1 MRPDIPEVFIPDDII
16 ADGLILVGYQ
26 LFPAAYIALHP
37 RMTVLSGNN
46 AVGKTTIL
54 DAVQTILI
62 CHQQYINLNV
72 ATGQF
77 DRSLSGQL
85 SGRVGWAVLSIA
97 GHAEIKAIGVRL
109 HARATAEGL
118 DLTPF
123 TMTSMEPFP
132 DLFLN
137 KEKSQIVP
145 DFQNLKK
152 NVLKHDIQAQ
162 VNDFASV
169 DEYHRLLFSQ
179 GLLPVT
185 MDRQGKKKFATLWS
199 QVTRPKLDR
208 LGLFLKEMLCPDPSQ
223 GVKFSDVEKLMRDR
237 RSISSQIKSIE
248 IFRKTR
254 LELEEQRK
262 IFDKSRYEYLS
273 TELGMLKT
281 RAQVLH
287 SKIER
292 ENKREQET
300 VETLKQIESRLEK
313 SWIEKKDI
321 NQERDKYL
329 SRQTELSRQKRHF
342 EEYQSLSREEKQLD
356 MEMSRI
362 TDELSRAEKFR
373 QDTASQVL
381 EIKEQHGRE
390 HAALMALQE
399 KLKFLLADKEKY
411 ETFVRKLGQSL
422 EKTGR
427 SIKTWQELNEA
438 WLACEKEKNRLDSL
452 PELKVRLE
460 EIRRRVELR
469 EQAVELTDWF
479 GRNYPETTSFFSGKR
494 QDFILLIRQ
503 WEEIDFESGITKKGA
518 ELDKLLTRIEGLEKG
533 RSGISDSVAKHVDSG
548 RLALVADKYEHL
560 DLERASQVQAG
571 LGPYACGV
579 VVRNP
584 EEVAQLDLGDE
595 EFMLLSP
602 DVDPDKLRL
611 VKTSRGTISGM
622 AGLYWFTPDEP
633 LWLGAQARARE
644 LTKLNAQREIL
655 EDELEALEN
664 ERRQNAQR
672 VSKARELAGMWSGLE
687 DKSCFEELA
696 SLDEEIKNLES
707 QAWQI
712 RQSYQYLNSLVRKRD
727 LFDLHTAPKIY
738 ARAHK
743 QAQEAQKFL
752 EKLKGKMGQLEK
764 DLARADSDQ
773 KKLQEQHQARDRRL
787 TEIRVTVQ
795 NLIKEE
801 PLEVLQ
807 GKIDFSQAHA
817 LAERV
822 KAFDDQLLGIEES
835 RDRFHQ
841 DKGRKN
847 ELLRL
852 IQKDLEGFE
861 KELKACRNT
870 EEKRLSEW
878 QDFYPDIN
886 PEYRQGN
893 FTRDDSTL
901 LKSQWLQAEKILE
914 KVIND
919 VSAEHSLHLPHD
931 VSSETK
937 VELILNNIIPQ
948 AVDLDRVEEQF
959 QRLKA
964 ELKEIEARIR
974 SYVQDIKRRVDQD
987 ISNLKRRLDKVNT
1000 ILADIRFGR
1009 ISQVRVELKHLPS
1022 YAGLKSLQGDRL
1034 TLLDFESKTTLE
1046 EFVQELIRNIF
1057 KHGQARISEE
1067 QIADYRTYIDLT
1079 WSIADLEG
1087 NVRQKGFSGG
1097 ETLGINLAICL
1108 GLLFHWGGEAGHARR
1123 GLLIMALDEAERLDE
1138 QAVNTVR
1145 ELLDRVECQLLV
1157 ALPRTMRVPKTL
1169 CHMLTP
1175 LAQGVTHVSV
1185 YHKG

>member
-152 NVLKHDIQAQ
+152 NVLKQDIQAQ

-262 IFDKSRYEYLS
+262 TLDSCRYKYLS
-273 TELGMLKT
+273 TELGMLQA
-281 RAQVLH
+281 RARLFH

-292 ENKREQET
+292 EKKREQET
-300 VETLKQIESRLEK
+300 VEALKQIESRLEN
-313 SWIEKKDI
+313 SWTEKKDI

-342 EEYQSLSREEKQLD
+342 EEYQNLIREEKQLGL
-356 MEMSRI
+356 EMSKI
-362 TDELSRAEKFR
+362 TDGLSAAEKFR

-381 EIKEQHGRE
+381 EIKEQHGTE
-390 HAALMALQE
+390 QAAFMALQE

-411 ETFVRKLGQSL
+411 EAFVRKLEQSL

-427 SIKTWQELNEA
+427 PIKTWQELNEA
-438 WLACEKEKNRLDSL
+438 WLASEKEKNRLDSL

-469 EQAVELTDWF
+469 EQAVELAEWF
-479 GRNYPETTSFFSGKR
+479 KRSYPETTPFFSGNR
-494 QDFILLIRQ
+494 QDFISLIRQ
-503 WEEIDFESGITKKGA
+503 WEDIDFESGITKKGA
-518 ELDKLLTRIEGLEKG
+518 ELDKLLTLIDGLEKG
-533 RSGISDSVAKHVDSG
+533 RPGISDTVARHVDAG

-571 LGPYACGV
+571 LGPYARGV
-579 VVRNP
+579 VVQNL

-595 EFMLLSP
+595 EFMLLSR

-611 VKTSRGTISGM
+611 VQTSKGTVSGM
-622 AGLYWFTPDEP
+622 GGLYWFTPDEP

-644 LTKLNAQREIL
+644 LSKLNARREIL
-655 EDELEALEN
+655 EEELESLNN

-672 VSKARELAGMWSGLE
+672 ISKARELAGFWAGLE
-687 DKSCFEELA
+687 DKSCVDELTA
-696 SLDEEIKNLES
+696 LDEEIKSLES
-707 QAWQI
+707 QGWRI
-712 RQSYQYLNSLVRKRD
+712 RDTYQYLNSLVRKRD

-743 QAQEAQKFL
+743 QAQEAQKSL
-752 EKLKGKMGQLEK
+752 EKLKGKMARLEK
-764 DLARADSDQ
+764 EQVRADSDL
-773 KKLQEQHQARDRRL
+773 KRLQEQQKSKDRRL
-787 TEIRVTVQ
+787 TEIQVTVQ
-795 NLIKEE
+795 NLIREE
-801 PLEVLQ
+801 PVEVLE
-807 GKIDFSQAHA
+807 GKIDFSQADA
-817 LAERV
+817 LAGRI
-822 KAFDDQLLGIEES
+822 KAFDEQLRRIEES
-835 RDRFHQ
+835 RDRSHQ
-841 DKGRKN
+841 EKGRKN

-852 IQKDLEGFE
+852 IQKELEGFE
-861 KELKACRNT
+861 KELRVCQST
-870 EEKRLSEW
+870 EEKRLTEW

-901 LKSQWLQAEKILE
+901 LKSQWLQAEKFLE
-914 KVIND
+914 KIIND

-937 VELILNNIIPQ
+937 VDLILNNIIPQ

-1009 ISQVRVELKHLPS
+1009 ISQVRVELQYLPS

-1034 TLLDFESKTTLE
+1034 TLLDFDSKTTLE

-1057 KHGQARISEE
+1057 RHGQTRISED
-1067 QIADYRTYIDLT
+1067 QIADYRTYIEMT
-1079 WSIADLEG
+1079 WSITDLEG

-1175 LAQGVTHVSV
+1175 LAQGVTHISV